1 MTETHVTRTVVSTQD
16 APQAIGPYSQAIQA
30 GGVLYC
36 SGQIAIDPKTGQ
48 FVDTDVQT
56 QTRKVMQNLAKVLE
70 AGGSS
75 FERVVRATIFVTDMG
90 DFAAVNEVYATFFE
104 KDPPARA
111 CVEVSALPKG
121 AKVEI
126 DAIAICD
133 AQ

>member
-1 MTETHVTRTVVSTQD
+1 MTETHVTRAVVSTQD

-36 SGQIAIDPKTGQ
+36 SGQIAIDPQTGQ
-48 FVDTDVQT
+48 FVDADVQT
-56 QTRKVMQNLAKVLE
+56 QTRQVMQNLAKVLE

-75 FERVVRATIFVTDMG
+75 FERVVRVTIFVTDMR
-90 DFAAVNEVYATFFE
+90 DFAAVNEVYATFFQ

-126 DAIAICD
+126 DAIALCL
-133 AQ
+133 